1 MSPVINSFTGL
12 HAGYY
17 DLVYEDKPY
26 AYEARF
32 VARHL
37 EAVLGRRPR
46 TLLDLACGTG
56 RHAVEFAAMGIE
68 VTGVDLNE
76 ELLAHARERAPKI
89 DFVAQ
94 DMCELDLGDA
104 RFDAVTCLFDSIGYP
119 QTSERVIAALAAA
132 GRHLGAGGA
141 LAVEFLH
148 ASAMLLHAA
157 PVRVRR
163 WDTEDGGELL
173 RVSETRIDVPRQ
185 VMDVKY
191 ELVELK
197 PDGTYERWSER
208 QANRFFSVDEMSA
221 LMGAAGLDVV
231 ESVSAYQESGE
242 IEAET
247 FHVLALA
254 RVAGTR

>member
-1 MSPVINSFTGL
+1 MINSFTGL

-17 DLVYEDKPY
+17 DLIYADKPY
-26 AYEARF
+26 ADEARF

-76 ELLAHARERAPKI
+76 ELLAHARERAPGI
-89 DFVAQ
+89 EFVAQ
-94 DMCELDLGDA
+94 DMCELDLGGP

-119 QTSERVIAALAAA
+119 RTGERVIAALAGA
-132 GRHLGAGGA
+132 GRHIAGGGV

-148 ASAMLLHAA
+148 APAMLLHAA
-157 PVRVRR
+157 PLRVRR
-163 WDTEDGGELL
+163 WERADGGELL
-173 RVSETRIDVPRQ
+173 RVSEIRLDVPRQ
-185 VMDVKY
+185 VMEVEYD
-191 ELVELK
+191 LVDLR
-197 PDGTYERWSER
+197 PDGTYERWRER
-208 QANRFFSVDEMSA
+208 QLNRFFSVEEMRA
-221 LMGAAGLDVV
+221 LMAAAGLATVD
-231 ESVSAYQESGE
+231 SVPAYQDSGE
-242 IEAET
+242 IQADT

-254 RVAGTR
+254 RVPRTP